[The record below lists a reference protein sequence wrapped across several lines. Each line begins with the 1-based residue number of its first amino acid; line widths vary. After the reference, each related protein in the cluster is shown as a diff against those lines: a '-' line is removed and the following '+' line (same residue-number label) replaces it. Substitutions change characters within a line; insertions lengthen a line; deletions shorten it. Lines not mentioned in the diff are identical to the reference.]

1 MGGGRLEKGGGAM
14 GKIGQKDRLVQLEVM
29 APVFTRNV
37 ETSSNLS
44 NNDSLE
50 HHVRQHGD

>member
-29 APVFTRNV
+29 APVLMILFLFG
-37 ETSSNLS
+37 TSLPF
-44 NNDSLE
+44 
-50 HHVRQHGD
+50 HVHF